1 MRTDNREMG
10 LASAAHPLQTEG
22 LVSGRDYKRKLEA
35 LEAESDEINGKKRP
49 AGIPGEPMSMLE
61 YEKARP

>member
-1 MRTDNREMG
+1 MRTDYREMG

-49 AGIPGEPMSMLE
+49 AGTL
-61 YEKARP
+61 